1 MAAVTTARGADVDV
15 AVIGGGV
22 AGSAAACAFASRGL
36 RVAVLERRR
45 LGGDANRGD
54 ALHRS
59 VVTSLQRWGALAE
72 LQRRGAFWV
81 RRMVFTVPRGRPSVR
96 VTLDR
101 NPLLMLAHAE
111 IELGLAAAA
120 LASGAEL
127 RTAGVAGLERDGT
140 LWSLRTEGGTL
151 RARLVVGADGG
162 RSLARQA
169 AGIAIA
175 RREYGESTVVLH
187 APRPPWL
194 EPDSGWAMVHPDGG
208 VLILPTTPAGRCR
221 VIALVRGDQLAGW
234 RRAGEQELAGRLAE
248 RSPRLRDLEVRRAE
262 GAHVYHLSQQHAERY
277 WAPGLALV
285 GDAAHVVH
293 PGGGQGMALAV
304 HDVAALAEQAAPA
317 LLGGDGAA
325 LDAAL
330 ERYQR
335 RRLAPNARAIARAD
349 RGARLTRPDPRTF
362 AASRLVLAASSLA
375 PGLLARAYQRFGGE

>member
-1 MAAVTTARGADVDV
+1 MVAVTLPRGAVADV
-15 AVIGGGV
+15 AIVGGGV

-36 RVAVLERRR
+36 RVVVLERRR

-59 VVTSLQRWGALAE
+59 VVGSLGRWGALAE
-72 LQRRGAFWV
+72 LERRGAFWV

-96 VTLDR
+96 IALDR

-111 IELGLAAAA
+111 IESALAAAA
-120 LASGAEL
+120 RAHGAEL
-127 RTAGVAGLERDGT
+127 RTTAVSGLERDGT
-140 LWSLRTEGGTL
+140 GWCLRTGGGPL

-162 RSLARQA
+162 RSLAREA
-169 AGIAIA
+169 AGIGVA

-187 APRPPWL
+187 ARRPPWL
-194 EPDSGWAMVHPDGG
+194 EPASGWAMVHPEGG

-221 VIALVRGDQLAGW
+221 VVALVRDDQLAGW
-234 RRAGEQELAGRLAE
+234 RSASEAELAGRLAD
-248 RSPRLRDLEVRRAE
+248 RSPALRGLEVRRAE
-262 GAHVYHLSQQHAERY
+262 GSHVYRLARQHAERY

-317 LLGGDGAA
+317 LAGPDHG

-335 RRLAPNARAIARAD
+335 RRRAPNDRAIARAD
-349 RGARLTRPDPRTF
+349 RGARLTRPDPLAF
-362 AASRLVLAASSLA
+362 AASRMALLAGSLA
-375 PGLLARAYQRFGGE
+375 PGVLARAYQRFGGE